1 MYIDKK
7 KKMVDNI
14 CYSLCVGWWTSG
26 HYGIIWIAFPG
37 NSSKLPWRT
46 VLWYLWDRMLLRR
59 KYRFCFCTSF
69 KMQFKM
75 ASDRLPVIQILDDF
89 VDWHGVIFK
98 MASDRLPVIQILEDF
113 VDWHEVFS
121 HIWNKHDAL
130 EWKYTNMQKHPGS

>member
-46 VLWYLWDRMLLRR
+46 VLWNLWDRMLLRR
-59 KYRFCFCTSF
+59 KYRICFCSTSF
-69 KMQFKM
+69 EMQ
-75 ASDRLPVIQILDDF
+75 L
-89 VDWHGVIFK
+89 K

-130 EWKYTNMQKHPGS
+130 EWKYTNFAKTPRFIAIKIQIIAFLGCQ